1 MGTAN
6 GTILTSNL
14 AFDRGTMALQHGHL
28 TLSTTEPV
36 EVLIDDTDPVLY
48 YSSLCIQNIDN
59 TATVYLG
66 DSNVSSSDY
75 GFRLAPDTS
84 FFMERMPRHPGLFA
98 ISSNAGSKIAVIRVS
113 M

>member
-1 MGTAN
+1 
-6 GTILTSNL
+6 
-14 AFDRGTMALQHGHL
+14 MALQHGHL
-28 TLSTTEPV
+28 TLSSTEPV
-36 EVLIDDTDPVLY
+36 ELIVDDVDPVLY

-66 DSNVSSSDY
+66 DAAVSQSDY

-84 FFMERMPRHPGLFA
+84 FFMERMPRRPGLFA
-98 ISSNAGSKIAVIRVS
+98 VSSVNGSKVAVIRVS